1 MLKNKKESGKELEMN
16 LNKSINPVIKRNFC
30 TGVGLCLVFFI
41 LLCTSSVSGDTA
53 ASASMTIVGKGP
65 SHIIVSGERH
75 YRVADNTV
83 ILDLKKK
90 HIKLAELPVPCKA
103 DVEYRPVMDQLPICQ
118 KIEVKSLKVDARD
131 RSASAGE

>member
-1 MLKNKKESGKELEMN
+1 MN
-16 LNKSINPVIKRNFC
+16 GIKSETLMSYRNFC

-41 LLCTSSVSGDTA
+41 LLCTSSVSADMA
-53 ASASMTIVGKGP
+53 ASAPMTIVGKGP

-75 YRVADNTV
+75 YRVTDNTV

-90 HIKLAELPVPCKA
+90 HIKLADLPVPCKA
-103 DVEYRPVMDQLPICQ
+103 DVEYRPVMDQLPICR